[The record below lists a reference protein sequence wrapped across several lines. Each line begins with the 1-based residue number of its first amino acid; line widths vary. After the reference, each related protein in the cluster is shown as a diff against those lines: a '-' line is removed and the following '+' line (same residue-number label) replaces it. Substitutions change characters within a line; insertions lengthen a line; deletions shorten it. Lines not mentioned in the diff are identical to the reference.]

1 MIVRALTST
10 SDWTFGK
17 GKNDYVSAN
26 AAVRQAIQTRLSSF
40 LGDCYFDSGAGID
53 WFNLLG
59 SKNEIA
65 MNLAV
70 SATILNTPDSFGN
83 FPITRLKQLSI
94 KLTSN
99 RKLTISYTVNTV
111 YTGVQN
117 PTGQITANTSYLLTE
132 SGSILTTEDGSGLI
146 V

>member
-1 MIVRALTST
+1 MRVRALSG
-10 SDWTFGK
+10 SGDWTFGK
-17 GKNDYVSAN
+17 GQNDYKTAN
-26 AAVRQAIQTRLSSF
+26 AAIAQAIQSRLLSF
-40 LGDCYFDSGAGID
+40 LGDCFFDSGAGID

-65 MNLAV
+65 LNLAV
-70 SATILNTPDSFGN
+70 SATILNTQDPSGN
-83 FPITRLKQLSI
+83 FPITRLNQLSI
-94 KLTSN
+94 NLDSN
-99 RKLTISYTVNTV
+99 RKVTISYNVTTV

-117 PTGQITANTSYLLTE
+117 PTGTLSASTSYLLTE